1 MRDWWIACQRAGSHV
16 RSSRVVC
23 RTLITLMNGVGC
35 ASRYRRFTA
44 SVTLTIP
51 KREGQSTQGAEK
63 KRRRQ
68 KKKGRFDACWHYPS
82 VLSSFHGAHKANWI
96 RTSTLHWI
104 LFTAGR
110 ASFITFFVLPPR
122 NRTLHIWHMTH
133 SNTHGRRNTLAQLHF
148 HCGSRW
154 QKPHNKCLLVV
165 CACVWAC
172 ARVCVEC
179 MREEWGGMRRGA
191 GMNSSL
197 LPASCK
203 GRDRESWGFVCVITC
218 VRARQ
223 SEKREN
229 MMKPTLKIRKR
240 IIFRHLRVCVCVCA
254 FHIFVYKSKS
264 RVPRDW
270 FSLCFPRSHHQR
282 ETRWSW
288 IQLGRPGPDT
298 AVIKQTGGEEMR
310 TSTRAAASALSSIA
324 LSPSCLFPVDV
335 RDVCTKRGGW
345 QVWLVGP
352 ESSSISSV
360 QYIQEKQV
368 DTCSIVPKSR
378 NNVSVH

>member
-154 QKPHNKCLLVV
+154 QKPHNTCLLVV

-172 ARVCVEC
+172 A
-179 MREEWGGMRRGA
+179 
-191 GMNSSL
+191 
-197 LPASCK
+197 
-203 GRDRESWGFVCVITC
+203 
-218 VRARQ
+218 
-223 SEKREN
+223 
-229 MMKPTLKIRKR
+229 
-240 IIFRHLRVCVCVCA
+240 CVCVWNACEKNEEGWGEGRA
-254 FHIFVYKSKS
+254 
-264 RVPRDW
+264 
-270 FSLCFPRSHHQR
+270 
-282 ETRWSW
+282 W
-288 IQLGRPGPDT
+288 IQAFCLHHVREETGRAED
-298 AVIKQTGGEEMR
+298 
-310 TSTRAAASALSSIA
+310 L
-324 LSPSCLFPVDV
+324 C
-335 RDVCTKRGGW
+335 
-345 QVWLVGP
+345 VWLHVWGRGRVRK
-352 ESSSISSV
+352 ERIWWS
-360 QYIQEKQV
+360 QHW
-368 DTCSIVPKSR
+368 R
-378 NNVSVH
+378 

>member
-68 KKKGRFDACWHYPS
+68 KKKEDLMLVDITRLYYH
-82 VLSSFHGAHKANWI
+82 H
-96 RTSTLHWI
+96 
-104 LFTAGR
+104 FTAPTKLIESAPPPCTESSSLLAGPP
-110 ASFITFFVLPPR
+110 SLHFLFFPLR
-122 NRTLHIWHMTH
+122 NRTLHIWHTTH

-154 QKPHNKCLLVV
+154 QKPHNTCLLVV

-229 MMKPTLKIRKR
+229 MMKPTLEIRKR
-240 IIFRHLRVCVCVCA
+240 IIFRHLRVCVCVCT

-310 TSTRAAASALSSIA
+310 TSTQAAASALSSIA